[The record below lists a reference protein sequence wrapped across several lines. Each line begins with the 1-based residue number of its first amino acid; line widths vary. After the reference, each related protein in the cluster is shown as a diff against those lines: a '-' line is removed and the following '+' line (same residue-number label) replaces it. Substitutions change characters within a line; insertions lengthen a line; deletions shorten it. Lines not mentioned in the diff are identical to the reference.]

1 MDREQLKLEL
11 KKHMIKYLNLLEI
24 TPENIGD
31 DQQLFGD
38 GLGLDSIDSLE
49 LAVLLEREY
58 GIKIQDP
65 KEGRKIFVSVN
76 TIIDYILQHRNKILS

>member
-65 KEGRKIFVSVN
+65 KEGRKIFVNVN
-76 TIIDYILQHRNKILS
+76 TIVDYILQHRDKILS

>member
-65 KEGRKIFVSVN
+65 KEGRKIFVNVN
-76 TIIDYILQHRNKILS
+76 TIVDYILQHRNKILS